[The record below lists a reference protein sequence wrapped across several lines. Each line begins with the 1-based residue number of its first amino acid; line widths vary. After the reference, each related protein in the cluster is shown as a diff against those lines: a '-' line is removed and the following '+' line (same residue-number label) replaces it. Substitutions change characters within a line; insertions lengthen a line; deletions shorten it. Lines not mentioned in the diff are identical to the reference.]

1 MLPQRTDQLHVLLE
15 TIRKKL
21 FFQHWSRICG
31 QFLLGGGSVAVLF
44 LLIARFAPVT
54 RFRLEVT
61 LGILILSLLAS
72 LIYAWRKAPTLR
84 TAASFADQHGLEQRV
99 TTTLD
104 HLNNDSPI
112 AQLQREDTL
121 SRLQRALPQLLVE
134 IKVVDLPRKQWIG
147 MLGTALVCFILLLI
161 PNPMDE
167 KLRVASLQAQEVEK
181 LDEKLEQ
188 MQEELKSD
196 KRLTEAQQTELKELV
211 QQLQKELKSLED
223 PLEKAQALE
232 KTNMLLQQLQVR
244 ETQSLQALQA
254 LQQMLANQEQTQALG
269 KALEQKEL
277 ASLQTA
283 LKEWQKQLEALP
295 KEKQKELAEE
305 WKRTA
310 EAMAKQSG
318 VDEKGNQQQ
327 NELAENLKKAAE
339 ALQNGQLSASSEQMA
354 TALSQALQQMQNN
367 QAYSASLAQAS
378 STIQQSQMMMAVAAG
393 QSASGSAG
401 STQAG
406 TSAAGSISA
415 GGNPQSTSSSNPAAI
430 PSGSSQTG
438 SGTSAQGQGQGAGS
452 GTGMGAG
459 AGVQGGGN
467 GGGQGAGGNGGRGSG
482 AGGSGAGLGAGN
494 HELVAVPSERLQ
506 GTGGPSETV
515 GGPLGQ
521 GASEMRDSNQTQVT
535 SGSVRPYAEVY
546 KQYEQM
552 SRQSIERSDI
562 PDDYKEMV
570 RDYFQGIEP

>member
-21 FFQHWSRICG
+21 FFQLLLRICG
-31 QFLLGGGSVAVLF
+31 QFLLGGGSVAALF
-44 LLIARFAPVT
+44 LLIARFTPVT
-54 RFRLEVT
+54 RFRLEAT
-61 LGILILSLLAS
+61 LGILVVSLIAS
-72 LIYAWRKAPTLR
+72 LIYAWRKAPSMR

-99 TTTLD
+99 NTTLD
-104 HLNNDSPI
+104 HLNNDSLI
-112 AQLQREDTL
+112 AKLQREDTL
-121 SRLQRALPQLLVE
+121 VRLQRALPQLLAE
-134 IKVVDLPRKQWIG
+134 IRVVDLPRKQWIG
-147 MLGTALVCFILLLI
+147 ILGTTLVCFLFLFI

-167 KLRVASLQAQEVEK
+167 QLRIASLQAQEAEK

-188 MQEELKSD
+188 MQDELKSD
-196 KRLTEAQQTELKELV
+196 KRLTEAQRTELKELV

-223 PLEKAQALE
+223 PLEKAQAIE
-232 KTNMLLQQLQVR
+232 KTNLLLQQLQER
-244 ETQSLQALQA
+244 ENQSMQALQA
-254 LQQMLANQEQTQALG
+254 LQQMLANQELTKALG
-269 KALEQKEL
+269 KALEQQEL

-283 LKEWQKQLEALP
+283 LQEWQKQLEALP
-295 KEKQKELAEE
+295 KEKQRELAEE

-310 EAMAKQSG
+310 EALAKQSG
-318 VDEKGNQQQ
+318 MDEPENQQKK
-327 NELAENLKKAAE
+327 ELAENLKKAAE
-339 ALQNGQLSASSEQMA
+339 ALQNGQLAVSSEQMA
-354 TALSQALQQMQNN
+354 AALSQALQQVQNS
-367 QAYSASLAQAS
+367 QAYTASLAQAS
-378 STIQQSQMMMAVAAG
+378 SAIQQSQMMMAAAAG
-393 QSASGSAG
+393 QATSGTAG

-406 TSAAGSISA
+406 TETA
-415 GGNPQSTSSSNPAAI
+415 GGIGTGSNPQSTSASNPAAS
-430 PSGSSQTG
+430 PSGSSQTA

-452 GTGMGAG
+452 GTGMGA
-459 AGVQGGGN
+459 ATGVQGSGN
-467 GGGQGAGGNGGRGSG
+467 GSGQRAGGNGGSGSG
-482 AGGSGAGLGAGN
+482 AGGSGASLGAGN

-570 RDYFQGIEP
+570 REYFQGIEP

>member
-21 FFQHWSRICG
+21 FYRHWLRISG
-31 QFLLGGGSVAVLF
+31 QVLLGGGSVAALC

-61 LGILILSLLAS
+61 LGILVLSLFTS
-72 LIYAWRKAPTLR
+72 LIYAWRKAPTRR
-84 TAASFADQHGLEQRV
+84 TAASFADHHGLEQRV
-99 TTTLD
+99 ITTLD

-112 AQLQREDTL
+112 AKLQREDTL
-121 SRLQRALPQLLVE
+121 ARLQRALPQLLAE
-134 IKVVDLPRKQWIG
+134 IKVFDLPRKQWIG
-147 MLGTALVCFILLLI
+147 ILGTALVCFILLFI

-167 KLRVASLQAQEVEK
+167 QLRIASLQAQEVEK
-181 LDEKLEQ
+181 LDEKLER

-196 KRLTEAQQTELKELV
+196 KQLTEAQRTELKELV

-223 PLEKAQALE
+223 PSEKAQAIE
-232 KTNMLLQQLQVR
+232 KTNLLLQQLQER
-244 ETQSLQALQA
+244 ENQSMQALQA
-254 LQQMLANQEQTQALG
+254 LQQMLANQELTKALG

-277 ASLQTA
+277 ASLQAA
-283 LKEWQKQLEALP
+283 LQEWKKQLEALP

-310 EAMAKQSG
+310 EALAKQSG
-318 VDEKGNQQQ
+318 IDELKNQQKK
-327 NELAENLKKAAE
+327 ELAENLKKAAE
-339 ALQNGQLSASSEQMA
+339 AIQNGQLAVSSEQMA
-354 TALSQALQQMQNN
+354 AALSQALQQMQNS

-378 STIQQSQMMMAVAAG
+378 STIQQSQMMMAAAAG
-393 QSASGSAG
+393 QSDSGSAG
-401 STQAG
+401 PTQAG
-406 TSAAGSISA
+406 TATAGGIGAGST
-415 GGNPQSTSSSNPAAI
+415 PQSTSSSNPAAS

-438 SGTSAQGQGQGAGS
+438 TGTSAQGQGQGAGS

-459 AGVQGGGN
+459 TGVQGGGN
-467 GGGQGAGGNGGRGSG
+467 GGGQGAGGNGGYGSG
-482 AGGSGAGLGAGN
+482 AGGSGAGLGAGK
-494 HELVAVPSERLQ
+494 HELVAIPSERLR

-535 SGSVRPYAEVY
+535 PGSVRPYAEVY
-546 KQYEQM
+546 QQYEQM

-570 RDYFQGIEP
+570 REYFQGIEP